1 MVLLRRFLVTLG
13 LVFWQGGFMFYGA
26 VTLPIIRDLFST
38 EASFVTRRVTLG
50 LNLAGT
56 VAILLMFIDLYLSP
70 LASKR
75 WRWLVWLVMALPQ
88 PVLVWTHREM
98 SAQMLQTGF
107 RPSLEGFMANW
118 HRIYLGLS
126 TLQWLAAMIYMW
138 ISLRAWRNEDQ
149 PLAALR

>member
-13 LVFWQGGFMFYGA
+13 LLFWQGGFMFYGA
-26 VTLPIIRDLFST
+26 VTVPIMRSIFDSET
-38 EASFVTRRVTLG
+38 SFATQRITAWI
-50 LNLAGT
+50 NIAGT
-56 VAILLMFIDLYLSP
+56 AAILMMFIDVF
-70 LASKR
+70 ASSAPKR
-75 WRWLVWLVMALPQ
+75 GRWLTWLAMALPH
-88 PVLVWTHREM
+88 PVLFWMHREM

-126 TLQWLAAMIYMW
+126 TLQWLAGMIFIW
-138 ISLRAWRNEDQ
+138 LSLKAWRDEDR